1 MSKKVTKGNG
11 KMGYSQ
17 DFGPARMNGYA
28 SGALKVGKIMSDGPS
43 PTMKVAGPGDG
54 ILGTAKKV
62 ARTITRGIGD
72 VGMQAFDF
80 LNPDTNKINYG
91 SQPSSHT
98 TSYSDAKKA
107 KKIENKHYA
116 KSRELAKEGKTY
128 GSLANFFDDDGKGN
142 SIKK

>member
-1 MSKKVTKGNG
+1 MSKKVTKGNQ

-28 SGALKVGKIMSDGPS
+28 SGALKVGKIMSDGPD
-43 PTMKVAGPGDG
+43 PIMKVAGPGDG

-62 ARTITRGIGD
+62 ARTLTRGLGD
-72 VGMQAFDF
+72 IGMQAYD
-80 LNPDTNKINYG
+80 LVNPDVNKINYG

-98 TSYSDAKKA
+98 TSYGDAKKA

-116 KSRELAKEGKTY
+116 KSRALAKSGKTY
-128 GSLANFFDDDGKGN
+128 GSLANVFDDDGKGK